1 MLKSRLG
8 VNIAVAA
15 GLLGGLCVMGG
26 CREES
31 VMLPDGGDIAAGAA
45 ASSAIEAVAVLREEQ
60 HDKYAIYYTAEEY
73 EELLREVT
81 GSYSGIGIYVYPDDA
96 TGRAMI
102 YGVMK
107 NGPAYKAGLLPGD
120 VFLEIN
126 GEDLRELNY
135 DAVSEMLTTYPEG
148 TRLELLLERRTD
160 DGTSGEVT
168 INVRTAKV
176 DIPTMDYK
184 LLDGGIGLIRIDS
197 FNMTTGEQFAAAF
210 DDLQQQGMQGL
221 IIDLRNNGG
230 GEVTAALKICDYF
243 VPKGE
248 PLMHIVDSTGVYYY
262 SAAEPAVDIPLVI
275 LQNGHSASASEI
287 LIGAVHDNAAGTTI
301 GETSYGKG
309 IVQDLV
315 QLASGAGLRFT
326 SAQYKTSH
334 NNYIHEC
341 GIAPDIYYPMPVDA
355 DPLAVY
361 SMDPEVDPQLVKAC
375 ETLQSMMTATVTPE
389 GPAQ

>member
-1 MLKSRLG
+1 MN
-8 VNIAVAA
+8 VAVFV
-15 GLLGGLCVMGG
+15 GLVCGLFALGG

-31 VMLPDGGDIAAGAA
+31 VSLPAGGDIAAAAA
-45 ASSAIEAVAVLREEQ
+45 ASSALDAVAVLREEQ
-60 HDKYAIYYTAEEY
+60 HDNYAIYYTADEY
-73 EELLREVT
+73 QELLREVT

-96 TGRAMI
+96 TGRTMI

-107 NGPAYKAGLLPGD
+107 NGPAYQAGLLPGD
-120 VFLEIN
+120 IFLEVN
-126 GEDLRELNY
+126 GEDLRGLSY
-135 DAVSEMLTTYPEG
+135 DAVSEKLTTYPEG
-148 TRLELLLERRTD
+148 TKLKLLMERCAD
-160 DGTSGEVT
+160 DGTVAEVE
-168 INVRTAKV
+168 IAVRTAKV

-184 LLDGGIGLIRIDS
+184 LLEDGIGLIRIES
-197 FNMTTGEQFAAAF
+197 FNMTTGEQFAAAY
-210 DDLQQQGMQGL
+210 DDLVGQDMRGL

-262 SAAEPAVDIPLVI
+262 SAAQKAVDMPLVI

-287 LIGAVHDNAAGTTI
+287 LIGAVHDNGAGTTI

-315 QLASGAGLRFT
+315 QLPSGAGLRFT

-341 GIAPDIYYPMPVDA
+341 GIEPDIYYPMPEDA
-355 DPLAVY
+355 DPLAMY
-361 SMDPEVDPQLVKAC
+361 SMDTAIDPQLVKAC
-375 ETLQSMMTATVTPE
+375 ETLRDMMAADTASDE
-389 GPAQ
+389 QAQ

>member
-1 MLKSRLG
+1 MRKSRLW
-8 VNIAVAA
+8 VNITVAA
-15 GLLGGLCVMGG
+15 GLLGSMLALSA
-26 CREES
+26 CRAEDAE
-31 VMLPDGGDIAAGAA
+31 LPAGGDIAAGAA
-45 ASSAIEAVAVLREEQ
+45 ASGVMDAVEVLREEQ
-60 HDKYAIYYTAEEY
+60 HDRYAIYYTADEY
-73 EELLREVT
+73 AELLREVT

-107 NGPAYKAGLLPGD
+107 NGPAYQAGLLPGD
-120 VFLEIN
+120 VFLEVN
-126 GEDLRELNY
+126 GEDLRELGY
-135 DAVSEMLTTYPEG
+135 DAVSDKLISYPEG
-148 TRLELLLERRTD
+148 SKLQLLLERRAD
-160 DGTSGEVT
+160 DGTTEEVT
-168 INVRTAKV
+168 IDVRTAKV

-184 LLDGGIGLIRIDS
+184 LLDGGIGLIRIES
-197 FNMTTGEQFAAAF
+197 FNMTTGDQFAAAY
-210 DDLQQQGMQGL
+210 DDLVQQGMQGL

-262 SAAEPAVDIPLVI
+262 SAAEQAVDMPLVV

-287 LIGAVHDNAAGTTI
+287 LIGAVHDNAAGITI

-315 QLASGAGLRFT
+315 QLSSGAGLRFT

-341 GIAPDIYYPMPVDA
+341 GIEPDIYYPMPQDA
-355 DPLAVY
+355 DPLAMY
-361 SMDPEVDPQLVKAC
+361 TMDPEADPQLVKAC
-375 ETLQSMMTATVTPE
+375 DTLREMILK
-389 GPAQ
+389 